1 LLKKGFLPTQIADS
15 NAIALGGA
23 SFYRN
28 RIKRYIKEGFTE
40 KEAEEKAFVDF
51 QEASEETQQSSRP
64 DRISMQQASPLGR
77 IVLNFGNVL
86 MQYNRK
92 ALKDIKDIIAKRPL
106 PGKTIGESN
115 ITRIPRIL
123 YYLALQN
130 IVFNALQSA
139 LFALAF
145 SDEEEEEEKNK
156 YFRIANGTADGI
168 LRGLGFG
175 GAAVSVGKNM
185 VLEAI
190 KQYESGRP
198 NYEKVGTK
206 ILSISPPVDSKIR
219 KLQAAGRAFTYR
231 QTREKM
237 LTEGLSLENPAFE
250 AVGQA
255 VSGLT
260 NIPADRVIRKMDNL
274 STAATQDIET
284 WQAISLA
291 LGYSKWDVGLIE
303 KQAKKPKTKT
313 KGLKTKKLKTKKLK

>member
-15 NAIALGGA
+15 HAISIGGA

-28 RIKRYIKEGFTE
+28 RINRYIKEGFTE
-40 KEAEEKAFVDF
+40 KEAEEKAFIDF

-106 PGKTIGESN
+106 PGKTISESN
-115 ITRIPRIL
+115 MIRIPRIL

-168 LRGLGFG
+168 LRGLGFK
-175 GAAVSVGKNM
+175 GAAISVGKNM

-219 KLQAAGRAFTYR
+219 KLQAAGRTFTYR

-250 AVGQA
+250 AVGQV

-274 STAATQDIET
+274 STAATQDVET

-303 KQAKKPKTKT
+303 SQAKKPKKSTT
-313 KGLKTKKLKTKKLK
+313 GLKTKKLKTKKLK